1 MRTLENAMRMQIV
14 FVLTFLTS
22 LPVYGADRYDPTAG
36 LDPNRPTPGTEAQ
49 LQQVVLAVA
58 RDPWSSETRERW
70 STYLDAGEFSR
81 AQIEQLIAQVIQE
94 AEAYRGLHPETRGS
108 SLDADEWR
116 NRARGSLG
124 RIAAGL
130 G

>member
-1 MRTLENAMRMQIV
+1 MRVWL
-14 FVLTFLTS
+14 
-22 LPVYGADRYDPTAG
+22 LPVLLGLASTALGSDRYDPTAG
-36 LDPNRPTPGTEAQ
+36 LDPNRPVPGAEAR

-58 RDPWSSETRERW
+58 RDPWSAETRERW
-70 STYLDAGEFSR
+70 SDYLDGGDYSR
-81 AQIEQLIAQVIQE
+81 EQVEQLIAQVVQE
-94 AEAYRGLHPETRGS
+94 AEAYRGLHPETRGD
-108 SLDADEWR
+108 SLAVDEWR